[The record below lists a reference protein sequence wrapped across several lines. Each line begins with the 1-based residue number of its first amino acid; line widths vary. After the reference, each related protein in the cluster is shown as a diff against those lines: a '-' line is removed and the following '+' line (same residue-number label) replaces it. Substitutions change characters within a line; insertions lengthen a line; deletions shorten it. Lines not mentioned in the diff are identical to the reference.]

1 MKTNLE
7 GNTFHFICHVSG
19 GGVDHARDARS
30 DDGHLDQH
38 GRQVKIP
45 CFFAIFPRTQVRKNT
60 IRDGGS
66 TAQETAYTFY
76 TFDTVDMVY
85 TVDTV

>member
-1 MKTNLE
+1 MVE
-7 GNTFHFICHVSG
+7 WDIVY
-19 GGVDHARDARS
+19 
-30 DDGHLDQH
+30 
-38 GRQVKIP
+38 
-45 CFFAIFPRTQVRKNT
+45 KNT

-66 TAQETAYTFY
+66 TALETAYTFD